1 MGASPFNLKDDET
14 YLRWRDKKLSN
25 YPQKIEE
32 LLVEINDPR
41 RLKKNEFEA
50 LLKRCQK
57 TNMAF
62 YLGNTGTDQDPE
74 IPFSIGRRFGVF
86 GLNKNM
92 LADENSLTSLKL
104 HEDGIKQHY
113 IPYTTKNINWHTDG
127 YYNPPNEQ
135 IYSMMLHSV
144 QEAASGGENSL
155 LDHEVAYIKLRDENP
170 EYIHTFMNPE
180 VLSIPPRIGEQG
192 IVARRTETG
201 PVFSITATGK
211 LHMRFTIRKKNVIW
225 TDNSQTKAALA
236 ALRKILTSD
245 SPYIFKFQLESG
257 MGLLSNNVLHNRS
270 EFVNDSENVRHV
282 YRSRYFE
289 RIKGT

>member
-1 MGASPFNLKDDET
+1 MGASPFNLKDNET

-41 RLKKNEFEA
+41 RLKKSEFEA

-62 YLGNTGTDQDPE
+62 YLGNTGAEPDPE
-74 IPFSIGRRFGVF
+74 IPFSIGRRFGLC
-86 GLNKNM
+86 GLDKNL
-92 LADENSLTSLKL
+92 LADQNSLTSLKV

-144 QEAASGGENSL
+144 KEAAIGGVNSL

-201 PVFSITATGK
+201 PVFSTTATGK
-211 LHMRFTIRKKNVIW
+211 LHMRFTIREKNVIW

-245 SPYIFKFQLESG
+245 SPYIFKLQLESG

>member
-1 MGASPFNLKDDET
+1 MGASPFNLKDNET

-62 YLGNTGTDQDPE
+62 YLGNTGTEPDPE
-74 IPFSIGRRFGVF
+74 IPFSIGRRFGLC
-86 GLNKNM
+86 GLDKNL
-92 LADENSLTSLKL
+92 LADQNSLTSLKV

-127 YYNPPNEQ
+127 YYNPPSEQ

-211 LHMRFTIRKKNVIW
+211 LHMRFTIRKKQVIW
-225 TDNSQTKAALA
+225 ADNSQTKAALS

-245 SPYIFKFQLESG
+245 SPYIFKLQLESG

-270 EFVNDSENVRHV
+270 AFVNDSEHVRHF

>member
-1 MGASPFNLKDDET
+1 MEDSPFDLANNET
-14 YLRWRDKKLSN
+14 YLRWRDRKLKK

-32 LLVEINDPR
+32 LMVEINDPR
-41 RLKKNEFEA
+41 KLKQIEFEA
-50 LLKRCQK
+50 LLKRCRK
-57 TNMAF
+57 TNMAI
-62 YLGNTGTDQDPE
+62 YAGRTGTDPDPE
-74 IPFSIGRRFGVF
+74 IPFSIGRCFGVS
-86 GLNKNM
+86 GLNKNG
-92 LADENSLTSLKL
+92 LADENALTSLKVL
-104 HEDGIKQHY
+104 KDEIHQNY
-113 IPYTTKNINWHTDG
+113 IPYTSKALNWHTDG

-135 IYSMMLHSV
+135 IHSMMLHSV
-144 QEAASGGENSL
+144 QEAASGGVNSL

-170 EYIHTFMNPE
+170 EYIHTFMSPE

-201 PVFSITATGK
+201 PVFSITSTGK
-211 LHMRFTIRKKNVIW
+211 LHMRFTIRKKYVIW
-225 TDNSQTKAALA
+225 TDNSQTKAALS

-245 SPYIFKFQLESG
+245 SPYIFKLQLESG

-270 EFVNDSENVRHV
+270 AFVNDSEHVRHF